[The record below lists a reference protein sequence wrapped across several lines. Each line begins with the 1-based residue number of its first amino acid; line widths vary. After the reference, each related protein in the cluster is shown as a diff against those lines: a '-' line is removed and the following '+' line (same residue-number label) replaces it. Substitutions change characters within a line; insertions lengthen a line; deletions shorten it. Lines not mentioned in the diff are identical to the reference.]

1 MDVNAIFNQATDEM
15 VRALKVKRHEIERG
29 WESLRKDYYPAE
41 HAIMNK
47 QLYPDRVG
55 GDKFTRITY
64 DYQRLAVKR
73 MTELTFGI
81 PVVRESNAEDEAE
94 LKVLQYLENIFAR
107 TRIDA
112 VNLERG
118 KLLFASCEVMTLWYA
133 IEEPNSLYGFDSP
146 LKLRCRNYSPMYG
159 DTIYPL
165 YDEYGDL
172 VALSVEYRRLVVDQ
186 WITFFDTYTKDKHY
200 KFKLDDTQQWTI
212 EEAEEISVGKIPA
225 VYMYRPT
232 PIWEDTTKIVDEIE
246 LAMSLNGNYLKK
258 NSKPIFAVFTGDDV
272 NYEQEKSP
280 SEEDRAIF
288 QFPVDAK
295 ANYITWSQAI
305 DNLRFYITELRQS
318 FFTQLQLPD
327 WSYESMKATPM
338 SGESRKQLFI
348 DAMLKVQDESG
359 RILEFLDREVNVVKA
374 FMKVMLPK
382 ELHKAIDKVQVN
394 SVITP
399 YSVSDEAD
407 TVKINM
413 TANGGKPLLSH
424 FESISRSGITKNPR
438 MTYEAILKEQA
449 ANATDM
455 AI

>member
-1 MDVNAIFNQATDEM
+1 MELTEIFKRTTSDIIT
-15 VRALKVKRHEIERG
+15 ALKVKHNFIERP
-29 WESLRKDYYPAE
+29 WSALKNEYNPAG
-41 HAIMNK
+41 HAIMDK
-47 QLYPDRVG
+47 SIYPDRLA

-81 PVVRESNAEDEAE
+81 PVVRECNVEDEQQ
-94 LKVLQYLENIFAR
+94 LKVLQYLENIFTR
-107 TRIDA
+107 SRIDS

-133 IEEPNSLYGFDSP
+133 IEEQNSIYGFDSP
-146 LKLRCRNYSPMYG
+146 LKLRCKNFSPMWG
-159 DTIYPL
+159 DAIYPL
-165 YDEYGDL
+165 YDEWGDL
-172 VALSVEYRRLVVDQ
+172 IALSVEYKRLVGDKWV
-186 WITFFDTYTKDKHY
+186 TFFDTYTKEKHY
-200 KFKLDDTQQWTI
+200 KFHNITGSNWEI
-212 EEAEEISVGKIPA
+212 EEEEDISVGKIPA
-225 VYMYRPT
+225 IYMFRPT

-272 NYEQEKSP
+272 KYAQEKSP

-305 DNLRFYITELRQS
+305 DNLKFYITELRQS

-327 WSYESMKATPM
+327 WSYESMKSSPM

-374 FMKVMLPK
+374 FMKVMLPR
-382 ELHKAIDKVQVN
+382 ELHKAIDTIQVN

-438 MTYEAILKEQA
+438 ATYEAILKEQA
-449 ANATDM
+449 SNAANM

>member
-1 MDVNAIFNQATDEM
+1 MEIGDIFKLAPSEI
-15 VRALKVKRHEIERG
+15 VGALKVKKNKIERP
-29 WESLRKDYYPAE
+29 WASLKKEYEPSG
-41 HAIMNK
+41 HAIMDK
-47 QLYPDRVG
+47 ARYPDRID
-55 GDKFTRITY
+55 GDRFTRITY

-81 PVVRESNAEDEAE
+81 PVVRESNAEDENE
-94 LKVLQYLENIFAR
+94 LKVLQYLENIFMR
-107 TRIDA
+107 SRIDS

-133 IEEPNSLYGFDSP
+133 VEEQNTLYGFDSP
-146 LKLRCRNYSPMYG
+146 LKLRCKNFSPMFG
-159 DTIYPL
+159 DAIYTM
-165 YDEYGDL
+165 YDKWGDL
-172 VALSVEYRRLVVDQ
+172 VALSVEYTRFVGDANVL
-186 WITFFDTYTKDKHY
+186 FFDTYTKDKHF
-200 KFKLDDTQQWTI
+200 KFRNGGNTWEV
-212 EEAEEISVGKIPA
+212 EEEEGISIGKIPA
-225 VYMYRPT
+225 VYMYRST

-258 NSKPIFAVFTGDDV
+258 NSKPIFAVFSGDDV
-272 NYEQEKSP
+272 RYEQEKSP

-288 QFPVDAK
+288 QFPTDAK
-295 ANYITWSQAI
+295 ATYITWSQAI
-305 DNLRFYITELRQS
+305 DNLKFYITELRQS

-374 FMKVMLPK
+374 FMKVMLPQ
-382 ELHKAIDKVQVN
+382 ELHKAIDSVQVN

-399 YSVSDEAD
+399 YSVTDESD
-407 TVKINM
+407 TVKVNM
-413 TANGGKPLLSH
+413 TANGGKPLISQ
-424 FESISRSGITKNPR
+424 FESITRAGISKNPR
-438 MTYEAILKEQA
+438 ATYEAILKENA
-449 ANATDM
+449 ANAANM